1 MSSIFVLGL
10 KKYNKRYADDKR
22 SMPFLFNKYTPE
34 QFSRE
39 DSISVK
45 NYNLLFIE
53 IKNVNHFINE
63 ILNDL

>member
-1 MSSIFVLGL
+1 
-10 KKYNKRYADDKR
+10 
-22 SMPFLFNKYTPE
+22 MPFLFNKYAPE

-53 IKNVNHFINE
+53 IKNVSHFINK
-63 ILNDL
+63 ILYDL